1 MMKQKTDIK
10 NKTNNS
16 ELPDDNNI
24 IDLIEEVDNRQ
35 DSAEIKGSKY
45 EKSDVAN
52 NDDEL
57 ILLKEEI
64 QVSPEQNEDI
74 IELTDEVS
82 MTFQEESAKTTEI
95 IDASVERV
103 IRKIFAEKIDF
114 MIREAI
120 KKVLAEDIEKLQ
132 KQILR
137 HHEEKA

>member
-1 MMKQKTDIK
+1 MKQKTDIK

-16 ELPDDNNI
+16 ELPDHNDI
-24 IDLIEEVDNRQ
+24 IDLIEEVDNRH

-45 EKSDVAN
+45 KKSDVAN

-57 ILLKEEI
+57 ILLKDEI

-95 IDASVERV
+95 IDAAVERV